1 VTAEAQP
8 KPQSD
13 LKVRVISAVFMLAV
27 TAWEVWMG
35 GLAFKLFVMAI
46 ALGLIWEWWRLACGI
61 AKSVPVLTALMVAGG
76 IYIGLASYALIMMR
90 ERPIDLIAVI
100 ACVIATDTGAYFAGR
115 AIGGPKIAP
124 SISPSKTWAGLCGGM
139 LASAIVTAAVYTYAH
154 PHNMMITLVI
164 GFVGAVLAIVAQAG
178 DFLESAM
185 KRKAGVKDSSH
196 LIPGHGGLLDRL
208 DGLLAVAVV
217 MILVIN
223 FR

>member
-13 LKVRVISAVFMLAV
+13 LKVRVISAVFMLAI

-35 GLAFKLFVMAI
+35 GLAFKLFVIAI

-61 AKSVPVLTALMVAGG
+61 AKSIPAMTALMIAGG
-76 IYIGLASYALIMMR
+76 VYIGLATYSLITLR
-90 ERPIDLIAVI
+90 ENPIHLVAMIAS
-100 ACVIATDTGAYFAGR
+100 VIATDTGAYFAGR

-139 LASAIVTAAVYTYAH
+139 LASAIIMVAVYSYAH
-154 PHNMMITLVI
+154 PHNAMITLAI
-164 GFVGAVLAIVAQAG
+164 GLVGAVLAIVAQAG